1 MKKIYFIAGAALLAS
16 VSCSK
21 NEVAP
26 STEPDWNS
34 GDPVQVALSAPRIM
48 VESKAVDPV
57 TNLVEGESAAGL
69 NVGVYGLSTTD
80 GILNWDPAD
89 ETTYITSLVN
99 RSAVVGEDGSIN
111 FDPAAYYP
119 MSNAKTYSFYGYY
132 PYVDTATNGA
142 DLCYADYDLTG
153 GNVDILWD
161 DTHATPLPEGG
172 AQYGYN
178 AAYIRRLLANN
189 PEHQYLPS
197 FSFRHMLTALR
208 FTARMADG
216 SGVDN
221 TIQVTGFELVDVVT
235 GVRLNIASTDPDV
248 SGTVEAIEGA
258 TGNLVATGEDG
269 GALAVTPTN
278 DETGADIATFTLFPG
293 NSYQAN
299 ITLTVNGVEQNPFEV
314 TVTTT
319 ATGSTFRAGT
329 RYLMK
334 VVIRDLQVVEID
346 TEVEPWED
354 VEGGDIEIG

>member
-1 MKKIYFIAGAALLAS
+1 MKKIYFIAGAALLAA

-34 GDPVQVALSAPRIM
+34 GDPVKVALSAPRIM

-69 NVGVYGLSTTD
+69 NVGVYGLSTAD

-161 DTHATPLPEGG
+161 DSHATPFPEGG

-208 FTARMADG
+208 FVASPAEG
-216 SGVDN
+216 SGTDN

-248 SGTVEAIEGA
+248 SGTVEAIEGE
-258 TGNLVATGEDG
+258 TGNLVATGADG
-269 GALAVTPTN
+269 EPLAVTPT
-278 DETGADIATFTLFPG
+278 EEGADIATFTLFPG

-299 ITLTVNGVEQNPFEV
+299 ITLTVNGSEQNTISTPI
-314 TVTTT
+314 TTRIN
-319 ATGSTFRAGT
+319 GGTFVAGT
-329 RYLMK
+329 RYRMRI
-334 VVIRDLQVVEID
+334 VITDLQKVEIKAD
-346 TEVEPWED
+346 VEPWED